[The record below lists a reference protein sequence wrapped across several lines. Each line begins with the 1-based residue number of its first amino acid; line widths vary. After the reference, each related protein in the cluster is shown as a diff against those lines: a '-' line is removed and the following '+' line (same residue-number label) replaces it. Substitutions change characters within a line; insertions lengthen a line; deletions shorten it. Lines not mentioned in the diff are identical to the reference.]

1 MTTMRFTLWF
11 CRLYGR
17 KRGPGSERRLF
28 LISIFSACCYRLELI
43 DLRDQKRSVIVVDWS
58 PTISCQPLVI
68 GDWVTGQFYEASQ
81 PPKKSRLGTLIV
93 PDKVLTEV
101 LRHLRCSASFL
112 SWNQI
117 LPKRKGPTD
126 LQTLHSRNVMHQSS
140 WGPCKMPCAVQCARC
155 YVQCSTTTHILY

>member
-1 MTTMRFTLWF
+1 M
-11 CRLYGR
+11 
-17 KRGPGSERRLF
+17 
-28 LISIFSACCYRLELI
+28 
-43 DLRDQKRSVIVVDWS
+43 IVVDWS

-93 PDKVLTEV
+93 PDKGLTEV

-126 LQTLHSRNVMHQSS
+126 LQTLHSRNVMHQSR
-140 WGPCKMPCAVQCARC
+140 WGPCKMPCAVQCAIVQGAMFKVQGYVQDALCGTMCKVLYDCARC
-155 YVQCSTTTHILY
+155 CVQCSTTTHILYCIRCAYNL

>member
-17 KRGPGSERRLF
+17 KRCPGSERRLF
-28 LISIFSACCYRLELI
+28 LISIFFPIVTELI
-43 DLRDQKRSVIVVDWS
+43 NLRDQKRSVIVVDWS
-58 PTISCQPLVI
+58 PTISCQPMVI

-126 LQTLHSRNVMHQSS
+126 LQTLHSRNVMHQSR

-155 YVQCSTTTHILY
+155 YMQYSTATHILY